1 MAGFHAADLMNP
13 DIPLVYTQ
21 IGENGFQRIAA
32 AFYRNIATDPILD
45 AVYPKADRSGAERRL
60 FLFLMQYFGGPT
72 TYSQERGHPRL
83 RMRHQPFR
91 IATSERESW
100 VQAMLA
106 ALGEAAIPEP
116 AYSEM
121 KAYFEA
127 AATFLIN
134 AIDVT

>member
-1 MAGFHAADLMNP
+1 MNTN
-13 DIPLVYTQ
+13 IPLVYSQ
-21 IGENGFQRIAA
+21 IGEEGFQRIAA
-32 AFYRNIATDPILD
+32 AFYRNIAADPILD
-45 AVYPKADRSGAERRL
+45 AVYPKRDRDGAERRL

-83 RMRHQPFR
+83 RMRHQPFQ
-91 IATSERESW
+91 IAAPERDSW
-100 VQAMLA
+100 VRAMLA
-106 ALGEAAIPEP
+106 ALDESMIPDP

-134 AIDVT
+134 TIDVE